1 MAMMEILTIPLVWD
15 FQFDRT
21 MIVPALFIVAAVFM
35 LRSARRRSR
44 QGGTTREEARRQIP
58 SLREQMDV
66 RANLEKLLLDLQELS
81 RQINGHIDTRFCKL
95 EVLLKDADE
104 KIRRLEALN
113 SGAAAPRAAEQEA
126 DPVKQMIYKLA
137 DAGKSP
143 VEIAREVNKNT
154 GEVEL
159 ILSLRRS
166 RNGPKKIDYRID

>member
-1 MAMMEILTIPLVWD
+1 MIEILTVPLLLN
-15 FQFDRT
+15 FTFDKELVVPV
-21 MIVPALFIVAAVFM
+21 MIALAAGFM
-35 LRSARRRSR
+35 LIGARRRVR
-44 QGGTTREEARRQIP
+44 RGGTTREEAQRQIP

-66 RANLEKLLLDLQELS
+66 RANLEKLLMDLQDLS

-113 SGAAAPRAAEQEA
+113 SGATVPRSATEQET
-126 DPVKQMIYKLA
+126 DPLKQMIYKLSEM
-137 DAGKSP
+137 GKSS

-166 RNGPKKIDYRID
+166 KNGPPRIDYRID

>member
-1 MAMMEILTIPLVWD
+1 MIEISAMVLGLDLNNYNKDMVL
-15 FQFDRT
+15 
-21 MIVPALFIVAAVFM
+21 PAIIALAAIFLLM
-35 LRSARRRSR
+35 GARMRSR
-44 QGGTTREEARRQIP
+44 RGGTTREDAQRQMP

-66 RANLEKLLLDLQELS
+66 RANLEKLLMDLQGLS
-81 RQINGHIDTRFCKL
+81 RQINAHIDTRFCKL

-113 SGAAAPRAAEQEA
+113 AGVSLPRTSSEQET
-126 DPVKQMIYKLA
+126 DPLKQMVYKLA
-137 DAGKSP
+137 DAGKTS

-166 RNGPKKIDYRID
+166 KNGPPKIDYRID

>member
-1 MAMMEILTIPLVWD
+1 MIEILTMPLMWN
-15 FQFDRT
+15 FQFDKN
-21 MIVPALFIVAAVFM
+21 MVVPLLFIVAAMIM

-44 QGGTTREEARRQIP
+44 QGGTTREEAQRQIP

-104 KIRRLEALN
+104 KIRRLESLT
-113 SGAAAPRAAEQEA
+113 SGAATARGAEQET
-126 DPVKQMIYKLA
+126 DPLKQMIYKLS
-137 DAGKSP
+137 DAGKSS
-143 VEIAREVNKNT
+143 VEIAREINKNT

-166 RNGPKKIDYRID
+166 KNGPPKIDYRID